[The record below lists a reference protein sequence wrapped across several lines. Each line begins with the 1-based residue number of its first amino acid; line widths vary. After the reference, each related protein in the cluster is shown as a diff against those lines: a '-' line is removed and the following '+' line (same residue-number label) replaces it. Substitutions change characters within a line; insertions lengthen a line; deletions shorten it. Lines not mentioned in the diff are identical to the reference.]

1 MKLIIGNKAYS
12 SWSLRGWLA
21 AKHSGLPF
29 EELALPMYD
38 ADWPTRRTAADLA
51 PSGGKVPLLWDGEV
65 AAWNGL
71 GIIDHF
77 DRKIGGTRYWPTDA
91 AARSFAMS
99 IAAEMQS
106 SYQALRSQCS
116 MNVRRHYPGW
126 TVDADAAAD
135 IARIDALWC
144 EARARFGAGG
154 PYLFGEWGA
163 ADMMFA
169 PVASR
174 FTTYDVTLS
183 EPAEA
188 YRAAVMAH
196 PHMVEWIDGA
206 MQESWS
212 LPQYEF

>member
-1 MKLIIGNKAYS
+1 MQLIIGNRAYS

-29 EELALPMYD
+29 DTLVLPMYD
-38 ADWPTRRTAADLA
+38 ANWAQRRTAADLA
-51 PSGGKVPLLWDGEV
+51 PSGGKVPLLWDGDI

-71 GIIDHF
+71 GIIDHL
-77 DRKIGGTRYWPTDA
+77 DRRTGGRHFWPSDA
-91 AARSFAMS
+91 AACSFAAS

-106 SYQALRSQCS
+106 SFQALRSQCS

-144 EARARFGAGG
+144 HARARFGGG
-154 PYLFGEWGA
+154 GRYLFGAWGA

-174 FTTYDVTLS
+174 FTTYDVKLS

-196 PHMVEWIDGA
+196 PHMLEWIGDA
-206 MQESWS
+206 MQESWT
-212 LPQYEF
+212 LAIYEF